1 MQRPH
6 LLQFLYSILGSIFV
20 LIGIYAYQRKSPM
33 YFYAESKIYTSEI
46 TDVKAY
52 NRANGI
58 MWITYGALYFIPIL
72 VHILV
77 PDKND
82 TVLSVS
88 VVICFL
94 GLLAVLWIYQKNRR
108 QIPHRIKSRYFK
120 IRKEGS

>member
-1 MQRPH
+1 MEIDTEAIFVTVSVI
-6 LLQFLYSILGSIFV
+6 LFLVGIIFV
-20 LIGIYAYQRKSPM
+20 LIGVYAYQRKSPM
-33 YFYAESKIYTSEI
+33 YFYAGSDTDASEI

-72 VHILV
+72 VYILV
-77 PDKND
+77 PDKIND

-94 GLLAVLWIYQKNRR
+94 GLLAVLWVYQK
-108 QIPHRIKSRYFK
+108 IDDKYRI
-120 IRKEGS
+120 E

>member
-1 MQRPH
+1 
-6 LLQFLYSILGSIFV
+6 
-20 LIGIYAYQRKSPM
+20 M
-33 YFYAESKIYTSEI
+33 YFYAESKIDTSEI
-46 TDVKAY
+46 RDVKAY

-58 MWITYGALYFIPIL
+58 MWTTYGALYFIPIL